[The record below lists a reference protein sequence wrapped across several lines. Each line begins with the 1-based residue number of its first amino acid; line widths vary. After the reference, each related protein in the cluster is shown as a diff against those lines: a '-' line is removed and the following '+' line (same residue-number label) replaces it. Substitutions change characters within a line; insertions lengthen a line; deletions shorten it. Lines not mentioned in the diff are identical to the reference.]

1 MMQFPLLLAFLF
13 LTQSEAPKYGVTRAS
28 VNPERFDASI
38 ETAVY
43 RELPARHLVRTW
55 HDMGSRVLLLVP
67 ADREST
73 AEHFRRQCGF
83 VAWQGGADG
92 VLVPKTLSASRTRAL
107 GAAKT
112 DVATCERLKELAE
125 KCLAKPEPVRTAGRR
140 ELSHL
145 HLMFATTDDLDC
157 LRLEN
162 VVRAERLAKL
172 LGEPCGLKREV
183 AAALGDEP
191 AEPLFDATKFTELK
205 LGFGE
210 KSVELPGG
218 AFPLKVASAPFAVRL
233 SGKGDKPLAK
243 PPFPGGWWRLR
254 LWIMTADG
262 FLPYRYELD
271 LRRPDEIP
279 EPIYRP
285 AAVYCNLERRFGP
298 VYGEEPFC
306 ARVKDRPVRTPS
318 PDYPDLRASV
328 SAGGV
333 GECGWLV
340 TFSLAL
346 DGLAGRWP
354 ATTPGREDVWYLEV
368 VDPGERTVRVKLV
381 WPVPADASAA
391 EANRARF
398 EQLVDVKRIETE
410 FKERVLGESKNRQRW
425 PSLVER
431 WTASA
436 KETGFGFSSDECE
449 SDRAFYEGCLKP
461 LIEAQAKSGERT
473 TAAAFIRRVEQARKE
488 FLLK

>member
-1 MMQFPLLLAFLF
+1 MTHFTFLLAFLF
-13 LTQSEAPKYGVTRAS
+13 LTQTDAPKYGVTRAS
-28 VNPERFDASI
+28 VDPERFDATI

-55 HDMGSRVLLLVP
+55 HDMGSKVLQLVS

-92 VLVPKTLSASRTRAL
+92 VLVQRDLPASRVRAL
-107 GAAKT
+107 AEAKK
-112 DVATCERLKELAE
+112 DVASCERLAELAE
-125 KCLAKPEPVRTAGRR
+125 KCLTKPEPIRTAGRR
-140 ELSHL
+140 EKSHL
-145 HLMFATTDDLDC
+145 HLMFTKTSDLDC

-183 AAALGDEP
+183 AAALADEP
-191 AEPLFDATKFTELK
+191 AEPLFSTAKFTELQ
-205 LGFGE
+205 LGFGD
-210 KSVELPGG
+210 KSVEFAGG
-218 AFPLKVASAPFAVRL
+218 AFPLKVMAVPFAVRF
-233 SGKGDKPLAK
+233 SGRGDKPLAK
-243 PPFPGGWWRLR
+243 PPFPGGQWRLK

-285 AAVYCNLERRFGP
+285 AATYCNLERRFGP
-298 VYGEEPFC
+298 VYGEEPFS
-306 ARVKDRPVRTPS
+306 ARVKDKPVRTPS

-328 SAGGV
+328 SASGV
-333 GECGWLV
+333 GECGWQV
-340 TFSLAL
+340 TFSLEL

-354 ATTPGREDVWYLEV
+354 ATTPRREDVWYLEV
-368 VDPGERTVRVKLV
+368 VNPEGQAVRAKLV
-381 WPVPADASAA
+381 WPMPANASAA

-398 EQLVDVKRIETE
+398 EGQVDVTRIETE
-410 FKERVLGESKNRQRW
+410 FRECVLGESKNRHRW

-436 KETGFGFSSDECE
+436 KETGFGFSPDERE
-449 SDRAFYEGCLKP
+449 SDRMFYEKYLRP
-461 LIEAQAKSGERT
+461 LVEAQAKSGERT
-473 TAAAFIRRVEQARKE
+473 TAAAFTRRVEQARKE